1 MDIRN
6 GLYVLRY
13 TGPGAKTVRDI
24 EFLEGSSN
32 VVLFRWSGFLSTFK
46 DAPFLNEAHAD
57 GIQRFWFRLGG
68 DYGLDVLHGT
78 PSSRRIDCT
87 TFASLGPYEAA
98 ETPSWD
104 GLSYQAHTGRYSFP
118 WRTTSDYAGTCREF
132 VLTLRDGSS
141 HSAYPRVRQV
151 ALRSERPAGPGAPFK
166 PGVAGGR
173 PGGSAPS
180 AR

>member
-1 MDIRN
+1 MLELGPPQGGHVELPIIYKGLIYVVDIRN

-13 TGPGAKTVRDI
+13 TGTGAKTVRDI

-32 VVLFRWSGFLSTFK
+32 VVLLRWNGCLATYK

-87 TFASLGPYEAA
+87 TFEPLGPYEAA

-104 GLSYQAHTGRYSFP
+104 ALSYQARHGPLLLPLADDER
-118 WRTTSDYAGTCREF
+118 
-132 VLTLRDGSS
+132 LRGNV
-141 HSAYPRVRQV
+141 P
-151 ALRSERPAGPGAPFK
+151 
-166 PGVAGGR
+166 
-173 PGGSAPS
+173 
-180 AR
+180 